1 MRRMLEEAHMTLQLY
16 FHPFASFCQKAL
28 IAFHEKQVP
37 FEPHPV
43 DLGDADSRAEFYAL
57 WPIGRFP
64 VLRDTAR
71 GRSHGESSIIVEY
84 VDGLSDSGPP
94 LIPADHD
101 RALAVREWDRLLDNY
116 VHIQMQKIVGDRLR
130 PEGRHDPQGVEDA
143 RALIETAFGVLER
156 AFDGDAWLVGNTFTL
171 ADCAAAP
178 PLFYAEKLVGFRN
191 RYPRLSAYFGRLLD
205 RPSFQ
210 RVIEDARAYRHF
222 FPAGEDDGPWP
233 DE

>member
-1 MRRMLEEAHMTLQLY
+1 MTLQLY

-28 IAFHEKQVP
+28 IAFHEKQVS

-64 VLRDTAR
+64 FVRDTAT
-71 GRSHGESSIIVEY
+71 GRRHGESSIIVEY
-84 VDGLSDSGPP
+84 VDGLSDTGPR
-94 LIPADHD
+94 LIPGEPEH
-101 RALAVREWDRLLDNY
+101 ALAVREWDRLLDNY

-130 PEGRHDPQGVEDA
+130 AEGRRDPQGVEDA
-143 RALIETAFGVLER
+143 RALIETAFGVIER
-156 AFDGDAWLVGNTFTL
+156 ALDGDAWLTGKEFTL

-178 PLFYAEKLVGFRN
+178 PLFYVEKVIGFRN
-191 RYPRLSAYFGRLLD
+191 RYPKLSAYFGRLLD
-205 RPSFQ
+205 RPSVRQ
-210 RVIEDARAYRHF
+210 VIEDARHFRHF
-222 FPAGEDDGPWP
+222 FPAGEGDGPWP